1 MRIRGY
7 AHQPTL
13 DQIRSYK
20 KLSLRDKL
28 SGLERAVRFSDKLMW
43 GGVPARRNLIP
54 CLEE

>member
-28 SGLERAVRFSDKLMW
+28 SGLERAVRFPDKLVW
-43 GGVPARRNLIP
+43 GGFPARRNLIP